1 MGSESQA
8 AEAGFNTQAVER
20 LTGVP
25 ADTFRAW
32 ERRYG
37 VPSPRRL
44 PGGRR
49 VYSSRD
55 VEVVRWLRHQTEA
68 GFTVSMAV
76 ASLQQQGGLPPAPAA
91 TSLAPAE
98 LTRSLVDAA
107 LRFDTDGVEMAL
119 SQAMAAHPLE
129 VVCLEV
135 VKPALV
141 DLGERW
147 HRGEITPATEHFAT
161 GLVRRRLEQLAA
173 VLDGGPT
180 RPLVIVGAGPGELH
194 DVGALIFSILLRRHG
209 VRVVFLG
216 QDVPL
221 DGVLEASRR
230 LQPDMVCLSAVTADA
245 VAGLEAAARALAAL
259 PPPAPRVAFGGQAFD
274 ADPST
279 RERVPG
285 VYLGADAVEAA
296 RSATALLT
304 GR

>member
-1 MGSESQA
+1 MSGESQS

-55 VEVVRWLRHQTEA
+55 VEVVRWLRQQTEA

-76 ASLQQQGGLPPAPAA
+76 AQLQQQGGLPPAPISP
-91 TSLAPAE
+91 SLAPAE
-98 LTRSLVDAA
+98 LTRSVVEAA
-107 LRFDTDGVEMAL
+107 LRFDTAGVETAL
-119 SQAMAAHPLE
+119 SQAMASHPLE

-141 DLGERW
+141 ELGELW
-147 HRGEITPATEHFAT
+147 HRGEVTPATEHFAT

-173 VLDGGPT
+173 VLDGGPS
-180 RPLVIVGAGPGELH
+180 RPLVVVGAGPGELH
-194 DVGALIFSILLRRHG
+194 DVGALLFSVLLRRHG

-216 QDVPL
+216 QNVPL
-221 DGVLEASRR
+221 EGAVDVSRR
-230 LQPDMVCLSAVTADA
+230 LEPDMVCLSAATPDA
-245 VAGLEAAARALAAL
+245 AAQVATTARALAAL
-259 PPPAPRVAFGGQAFD
+259 PAPAPRVVFGGQAFD
-274 ADPST
+274 ASPPL

-285 VYLGADAVEAA
+285 TYLGPDAAEAA
-296 RSATALLT
+296 RRAAAMLT